1 MKCFDIDVNFF
12 SGLVILFHNELSVGM
27 VMEFRITVTVFMSL
41 IEMKKN
47 LHKKH
52 TLQLFLFFKQGSL

>member
-1 MKCFDIDVNFF
+1 MKCFDIDIGGFF
-12 SGLVILFHNELSVGM
+12 SRLVILLHNALSVGM
-27 VMEFRITVTVFMSL
+27 VVKCRIMVTVIMSL

-52 TLQLFLFFKQGSL
+52 TLQLF